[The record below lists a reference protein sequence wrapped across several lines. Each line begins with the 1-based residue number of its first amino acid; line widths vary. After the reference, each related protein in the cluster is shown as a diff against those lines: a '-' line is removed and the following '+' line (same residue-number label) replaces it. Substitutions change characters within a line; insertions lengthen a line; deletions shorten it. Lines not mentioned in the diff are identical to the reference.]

1 MKASL
6 FVPLLAGALLV
17 GCGDG
22 GKSSSSSSGNPAAAP
37 AEYLGAM
44 AKAEQKAVKT
54 SDVAALTRAI
64 QMFEADQGRL
74 PKDLNEVVAMKYIA
88 RLPEAPAGQKLDYD
102 PNTGT
107 VKVVPK

>member
-1 MKASL
+1 MMEFRIADTFTDSL
-6 FVPLLAGALLV
+6 ARLTG
-17 GCGDG
+17 
-22 GKSSSSSSGNPAAAP
+22 
-37 AEYLGAM
+37 E
-44 AKAEQKAVKT
+44 EQKAVKT

-88 RLPEAPAGQKLDYD
+88 KLPEVPAGQKLDYD